1 MNTYDDN
8 SVLLAKAESLCKVG
22 DYQESINLA
31 QQALS
36 QAEKSNSNRE
46 KAEAYRIMGSVYLD
60 QAKHQEC
67 EEMLIKAMD
76 LYDKNDVV
84 ELMHIYSNLGS
95 LYTYLGEDTKALEYL
110 YKGLD
115 LAAKNNNEE
124 LQARLYTSL
133 GNYYLNNRKQE
144 KSLEYYKKA
153 YTLYKRSENDF
164 DIASV
169 FNGMAIVKHLDSDN
183 KTAIAYFKKAYKIWE
198 SYGYKKGMLNV
209 LNNLGRILIDN
220 DDYVAAIE
228 YIEKQISLAIELDNV
243 NIQFLAYTHLG
254 RIFTA
259 LKEYDKASDYFKGA
273 EKLFTKIKMGDSY
286 GWFLKAYLNF
296 LEETEN
302 YKIAYEKALEL
313 IEFSKNDYE
322 NQLNEQMKMVQTS
335 LIDKEKEEQNEEY
348 RLKNEALAKALKE
361 IEIQKEQLNEANQRL
376 TELDEV
382 NNAIVGAISHDLKNY
397 IGAISSVGDLLK
409 LEDLD
414 SKQKQY
420 VDAIKQSAQNA
431 LILVKDLLEVNY
443 IESND
448 FQISLLKTDIND
460 IFLSFMYTLKIFA
473 QNKNINIE
481 LNLPD
486 ETIYALVDIDRFW
499 QAISNIA
506 FNAIKFTPRNGNV
519 CIKLSKVNNLCQID
533 IIDNG
538 IGIRPDMIEFVF
550 DKFSKV
556 KRKGTD
562 GEPTF
567 GLGLYIVKL
576 LIAKHHGSVSVESEP
591 DKGSKFSVFLPC
603 IE

>member
-1 MNTYDDN
+1 MKNNDDN
-8 SVLLAKAESLCKVG
+8 KVLLVKAESLCKAG

-31 QQALS
+31 QKALS
-36 QAEKSNSNRE
+36 YAEETNSKIE
-46 KAEAYRIMGSVYLD
+46 KAEAYRILGSVYLD
-60 QAKHQEC
+60 QAKYQES
-67 EEMLIKAMD
+67 EEMLIKAIE
-76 LYDKNDVV
+76 LYDESNVV
-84 ELMHIYSNLGS
+84 ELMHIYSNLGT
-95 LYTYLGEDTKALEYL
+95 LYIYLGNDTKALEYL

-115 LAAKNNNEE
+115 LAAENNNKE
-124 LQARLYTSL
+124 LLARLYTSL
-133 GNYYLNNRKQE
+133 GNYYLNNRNAE
-144 KSLEYYKKA
+144 KSREYYKKA
-153 YTLYKRSENDF
+153 YSIYKSSENYY

-169 FNGMAIVKHLDSDN
+169 FNGMAIVKYLNYDN
-183 KTAIAYFKKAYKIWE
+183 KMAIAYFKKAYKIWE
-198 SYGYKKGMLNV
+198 SHSYKKGMLNV
-209 LNNLGRILIDN
+209 LNNIARILMDN
-220 DDYVAAIE
+220 DDFVTAIE
-228 YIEKQISLAIELDNV
+228 YIEKQISLAIELDNA

-254 RIFTA
+254 KIYTT
-259 LKEYDKASDYFKGA
+259 LKEYEKASDYFKDA
-273 EKLFTKIKMGDSY
+273 EQLFTKIKEGDSY
-286 GWFLKAYLNF
+286 GWFLKAYMSF
-296 LEETEN
+296 LKETGN
-302 YKIAYEKALEL
+302 YQKAYEKALEL
-313 IEFSKNDYE
+313 IEYSKKDYE
-322 NQLNEQMKMVQTS
+322 NQINEQMKKVQTS
-335 LIDKEKEEQNEEY
+335 LVVKEKEEQNEEY

-361 IEIQKEQLNEANQRL
+361 IEIQKEQLNEANKRL

-431 LILVKDLLEVNY
+431 LKLVKDLLEVNY

-506 FNAIKFTPRNGNV
+506 FNAIKFTPRDGNV
-519 CIKLSKVNNLCQID
+519 CIKLSKVNNLARVD

-538 IGIRPDMIEFVF
+538 IGISPDMIEFVF

-556 KRKGTD
+556 KRKGTE
-562 GEPTF
+562 GEATF

-576 LIAKHHGSVSVESEP
+576 LITKHQGSVSVESEP
-591 DKGSKFSVFLPC
+591 DKGSKFSVFIPC
-603 IE
+603 AE